1 MKAETYFK
9 KVYRTSTH
17 NQKISL
23 DNLKEVCD
31 FFDKNNLRIRVMAVG
46 RECRRRFAMTSE
58 NTIKANKVLKE
69 YINLRGKEQKVVD
82 SVLNLDTAVIERLK
96 YLELENRKLRELLK
110 LKELT

>member
-1 MKAETYFK
+1 MKAQEYFK
-9 KVYRTSTH
+9 KVYKSSTH

-23 DNLKEVCD
+23 DNLKAVCD
-31 FFDKNNLRIRVMAVG
+31 CFEKENLRIRVMAVG

-58 NTIKANKVLKE
+58 NTIKASKVLKE
-69 YINLRGKEQKVVD
+69 YINLRAKEQKVVD
-82 SVLNLDTAVIERLK
+82 PVLNLDTAVSERLK